1 MVWDQI
7 ALMKKMDHPGCPKL
21 NWVYYSQP
29 EFFENTVN
37 FSPAETKIVSSEN
50 EIDDFEQKMITR
62 IR

>member
-29 EFFENTVN
+29 ELFENTVN
-37 FSPAETKIVSSEN
+37 FSPAETKIVSTEH
-50 EIDDFEQKMITR
+50 EIEDLQRQIISG

>member
-29 EFFENTVN
+29 ELFENTVN
-37 FSPAETKIVSSEN
+37 FSPAETKIVSHEH
-50 EIDDFEQKMITR
+50 EIEDL
-62 IR
+62 